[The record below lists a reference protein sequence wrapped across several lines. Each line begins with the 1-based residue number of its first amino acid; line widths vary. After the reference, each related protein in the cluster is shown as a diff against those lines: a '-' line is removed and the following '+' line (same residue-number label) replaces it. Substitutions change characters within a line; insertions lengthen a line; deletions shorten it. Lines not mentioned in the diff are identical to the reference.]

1 MAECTDRI
9 YNDAESYTF
18 EEYSEMEKT
27 LTESINNL
35 IQETANKYCV
45 IPVVELVEPN
55 VVNIYIIN
63 KTSKRIDIE
72 KLRGSY

>member
-1 MAECTDRI
+1 MLECTDRM

-18 EEYSEMEKT
+18 DEYSEMEKN

-45 IPVVELVEPN
+45 IPIIELPEPN
-55 VVNIYIIN
+55 VVNVYIIN

-72 KLRGSY
+72 KLRNS